1 MVERNGIA
9 RTPREHFRRT
19 AEDELEKFVRKEIA
33 FQQAERIERAR
44 ELRLPVQ
51 NEIVPSGS
59 GPSSK
64 LMARRSP

>member
-1 MVERNGIA
+1 MIERQGKA

-19 AEDELEKFVRKEIA
+19 AEDELDKFVRKEIA

-51 NEIVPSGS
+51 KETELPGLSRVRNQ
-59 GPSSK
+59 
-64 LMARRSP
+64 

>member
-1 MVERNGIA
+1 MIERKGIA
-9 RTPREHFRRT
+9 RPREHFWRT
-19 AEDELEKFVRKEIA
+19 AEGELEKFVRKEIA

-51 NEIVPSGS
+51 KESVLSWP

-64 LMARRSP
+64 LVTRRSP

>member
-1 MVERNGIA
+1 MIERKGIA

-51 NEIVPSGS
+51 KEIVPSCS

-64 LMARRSP
+64 PVTRRFP